1 MLMRRL
7 FAVTAT
13 VAVAACSVDT
23 PTFAPAVESAGES
36 ASLGASGPRFV
47 PGELLVKFKASA
59 SATNRGR
66 AIAAARASV
75 GERILTATM
84 RRGGDAE
91 GVTVLRTGMGVPEA
105 VQAMLAS
112 GTVEYAEPN
121 WIYTHE
127 ATSNDTYVTNGSLW
141 GMYGATATG
150 GGTANQFGTG
160 ATTAWANGATDCSA
174 VYVGIIDEG
183 YMFAHQDLA
192 ANAAVNPGETAG
204 NGIDDDGN
212 GYVDDVYGWDFAG
225 GNNTVFDGTGDDH
238 GTHVAGTIGG
248 VGGNGLGVAGVC
260 WSVKLLN
267 AKFLGATGG
276 TTTNAIRA
284 VDYFTDLKTRHGLNL
299 VATSNSWG
307 GGGFSQ
313 ALADAITRAGNA
325 NVLFIAAAGNS
336 TLNCET
342 SSCYP
347 AEYANANV
355 IAVASITS
363 TGAISSFSNYGS
375 TTIDIGAPGSG
386 VWSTVPGSG
395 GKSSYASYNGTSMA
409 TPHVSGA
416 AALYAALNPGKTAA
430 QIKDAILNSATP
442 TTSLSGRTV
451 TGGRLN
457 VAGFTSG
464 GGGGGNQ
471 APTASF
477 TSSCSGLTCSFNGSG
492 STDTDGTIASYAWSF
507 GNGASGSG
515 ATTSQTYATG
525 GTYTVTLTVT
535 DNAGATGTRTQQVT
549 VTAPATTP
557 SITSVT
563 GSTARNG
570 NKSALVR
577 WTGTAASYDIYRNGT
592 IRASGRT
599 GTSFSDGLGKYTG
612 TKTWTYR
619 VCNAGTQTCSANVTL
634 TY

>member
-13 VAVAACSVDT
+13 VAVAGCSVDA
-23 PTFAPAVESAGES
+23 PTSAPAAESAGES
-36 ASLGASGPRFV
+36 ASLVESGPRFM

-59 SATNRGR
+59 GATNRGR

-75 GERILTATM
+75 GERILTAAM

-91 GVTVLRTGMGVPEA
+91 GVTVLRTGMGVPQA

-121 WIYTHE
+121 WIYTHQ

-141 GMYGATATG
+141 GMYGSASTP
-150 GGTANQFGTG
+150 ANQFGSG
-160 ATTAWANGATDCSA
+160 AATAWANGATDCSA

-212 GYVDDVYGWDFAG
+212 GYVDDVYGWDFDG

-336 TLNCET
+336 TFNCET

-395 GKSSYASYNGTSMA
+395 GTSSYASYNGTSMA

-416 AALYAALNPGKTAA
+416 AALYKALNPTATAA
-430 QIKDAILNSATP
+430 QVKAALMNSATP
-442 TTSLSGRTV
+442 TASLAGITV
-451 TGGRLN
+451 SGGRLN

-515 ATTSQTYATG
+515 ATTSQSYATG

-612 TKTWTYR
+612 TQTWTYR